1 MSQLDPANTTVG
13 DLCLAAMKLSGYI
26 GVGRSPLAE
35 DYSDAWAMLQWMLQ
49 EWASSKRYLVFHLV
63 TVLATSTGAVSYTVG
78 DGGSFNTGAGSVR
91 PDKIES
97 AFLRQFASAP
107 ANTIDFPLD
116 LLQSMEDYNLIALKG
131 LVSFPVSVFYDP
143 TWESGVGAARLGRL
157 YVYPVAQA
165 SIYAIGLTLK
175 AQLPTKFAALTTAFN
190 IPYIYYNALHCQ
202 LALRLRGKYQ
212 IPTFPG
218 DPLPGMARDALAA
231 IRAGNAAI
239 ARLRTPADMTRPGI
253 YNIFSDRSY

>member
-1 MSQLDPANTTVG
+1 
-13 DLCLAAMKLSGYI
+13 MKLSGYI

-63 TVLATSTGAVSYTVG
+63 TVLCTSTGAQSYTVG
-78 DGGSFNTGAGSVR
+78 DGGGFDTGAGSVR
-91 PDKIES
+91 PDKLES

-131 LVSFPVSVFYDP
+131 LVSFPVSIFYDP
-143 TWESGVGAARLGRL
+143 AWETVAGKRMGRVF
-157 YVYPVAQA
+157 VYPVAQA
-165 SIYAIGLTLK
+165 SIYAIGITIK
-175 AQLPTKFAALTTAFN
+175 AQLPTKFANLATVLN
-190 IPYIYYNALHCQ
+190 IPYIYYNALQTQ

-218 DPLPGMARDALAA
+218 DPVPGMARDALAA
-231 IRAGNAAI
+231 IRAGNAQI

-253 YNIFSDRSY
+253 YNILSDRSY

>member
-1 MSQLDPANTTVG
+1 
-13 DLCLAAMKLSGYI
+13 MKLSGYI

-63 TVLATSTGAVSYTVG
+63 TVLATSTGAPSYTVG
-78 DGGSFNTGAGSVR
+78 PGGSFDTGAGSVR
-91 PDKIES
+91 PDKLES
-97 AFLRQFASAP
+97 AFLRQFASSP

-116 LLQSMEDYNLIALKG
+116 LLQSMEDYNLISLKG
-131 LVSFPVSVFYDP
+131 LVSFPVSIFYDP
-143 TWESGVGAARLGRL
+143 TWEAGAGSARLGRV

-165 SIYAIGLTLK
+165 SIYGIGLTIK
-175 AQLPTKFAALTTAFN
+175 AQLPTKFPALATVFD
-190 IPYIYYNALHCQ
+190 IPYIYFNALQCQ

-212 IPTFPG
+212 ISTFPG

-231 IRAGNAAI
+231 IRAGNAQV
-239 ARLRTPADMTRPGI
+239 ARLRVPADMARAGI